1 MCTMKDTDDLAVQ
14 ISEIE
19 HKIKRLTREGAG
31 DDELLPLQHHKA
43 KLEMER
49 QLRAAEID
57 FGKSETVG
65 GCVGDCSCACAT
77 CVRKDPVSGL
87 PKFELDFS
95 GVSCGCLSCCFGDYA
110 CGEPSVKSLVHST
123 ETQMCTSNTV
133 SSERSLNGNG
143 NSAET
148 GHYHFAY
155 PTMCYCA
162 FSKAYTDGK
171 GGVNRQQVIQDWAT
185 VNVRSQ
191 KFTTQCPSNKH
202 LFACAKNKFL
212 IDCQQTLMGA
222 VLVKQKTCGTHVK
235 PTAPS
240 LLQNL
245 TSTNTDRMEGAD
257 LILSLIAESQN
268 SDSKAGTGWNC
279 G

>member
-1 MCTMKDTDDLAVQ
+1 MCT
-14 ISEIE
+14 
-19 HKIKRLTREGAG
+19 G
-31 DDELLPLQHHKA
+31 
-43 KLEMER
+43 
-49 QLRAAEID
+49 
-57 FGKSETVG
+57 
-65 GCVGDCSCACAT
+65 
-77 CVRKDPVSGL
+77 
-87 PKFELDFS
+87 
-95 GVSCGCLSCCFGDYA
+95 
-110 CGEPSVKSLVHST
+110 
-123 ETQMCTSNTV
+123 NTV
-133 SSERSLNGNG
+133 SSEEDFNANGK
-143 NSAET
+143 SEET

-171 GGVNRQQVIQDWAT
+171 GGVDRPRVIQDWAR
-185 VNVRSQ
+185 VNVGSQ
-191 KFTTQCPSNKH
+191 KFSTQCPSNH
-202 LFACAKNKFL
+202 LFPCAKNKFL

-222 VLVKQKTCGTHVK
+222 VIVKQNTCGTHVK

-257 LILSLIAESQN
+257 LILSLIGTRTCDWLPPLCRYMHAQPHRHTRLLTAESQN